1 MPRLVT
7 TSRLFAVASMVLL
20 TGSLSALAF
29 SASDVETFKTKPT
42 CSSCDLSG
50 ANLSGVAKRAG
61 GDYAQSNFSRADLS
75 GATLINVLM
84 NGADFSHANLSG
96 VKARAAELYGADL
109 TGADLSNASFT
120 DSNLGNAKMSGAN
133 TSGTRF
139 CRTDMPDGSRN
150 NSGC

>member
-1 MPRLVT
+1 MPRHVT
-7 TSRLFAVASMVLL
+7 TATILAFAA
-20 TGSLSALAF
+20 LSILAGPPSVLAF

-61 GDYAQSNFSRADLS
+61 GDFAHSNFSRADLS

-109 TGADLSNASFT
+109 TGADLSHASFT
-120 DSNLGNAKMSGAN
+120 DSNLGNAKMGGAD

-139 CRTDMPDGSRN
+139 CRTEMPDGTMN